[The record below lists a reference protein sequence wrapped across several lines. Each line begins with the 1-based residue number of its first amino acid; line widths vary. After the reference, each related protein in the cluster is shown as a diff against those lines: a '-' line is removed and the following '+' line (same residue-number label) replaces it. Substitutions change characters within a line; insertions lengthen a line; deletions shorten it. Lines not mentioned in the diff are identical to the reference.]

1 LKRKVM
7 ISVAAMLVLLAFS
20 PLIMPLHAPEPMR
33 NTVEESSSLN
43 RDSLA
48 GTVATHD
55 IGEKKSSTNG
65 NSLSHQIDGIL
76 GSGKLVFLYFY
87 KEGCYACRLQ
97 KPLIEELEREYSDE
111 IVFIHVNG
119 LENRKAMAEFG
130 VRGFPTMFLISGR
143 NEEGYEY
150 VDFEGYTEM
159 SMLKSNIENLVFPV
173 SESIDTQESTDLP
186 HEMAS
191 PTLVEE
197 TEPEYV
203 VPTEVHGKDCADCD
217 NTLASHTYGTSEE
230 AVAPTV
236 VEPHGYHP
244 VGAPS
249 NVALFQDSNPWGYT
263 AIEDLLIAN
272 GISYDV
278 YNSANMGV
286 VDLSPYDKVIT
297 ASVQG
302 DKFWD
307 ALEANKVWFENYTNA
322 GGVLEMHL
330 CAMPGSNSPG
340 KIYPGGFVFYYTLI
354 EEISIV
360 ASTHHILNA
369 PNVITDDELDNWVY
383 SAHGW
388 FSKIPTGA
396 TEVLEA
402 TTNGKPVFAIKKFG
416 SGTIYATTQTV
427 EWRAGHGY
435 PEFLENMILYPPKTY
450 YCSTCAG
457 CNKAIANAG
466 PGDIVKLTD
475 DILDR
480 IGSCISIANTKVTFD
495 GGGHIIDGD
504 GVDEDYG
511 VRILW
516 SKNTVR
522 NCKITDFYYGIY
534 LLDTGP
540 HTIIRNEVGA
550 EKAPNS
556 YGIYLA
562 SCSRILVQANLVGY
576 NKYFGIYMVYGG
588 ENSII
593 ENEVIA
599 HRDPGSPTTYYSG
612 IYFGWGSTHNT
623 IERNILRENNW
634 GIYVGYTD
642 TNTIRQNDASNN
654 LAGGI
659 FLGAESLDNTVDNNR
674 ANSNGLYGIWL
685 LWANRNT
692 LTRNTANYN
701 RQYGIWLSSSSDN
714 QVVNNIANYN
724 SGELDTFGMRLDDGS
739 NDNNV
744 TLNSISYNGGL
755 GGLGIFRS
763 SYNYIM
769 NNTVLHNNYYGVWI
783 RESHDIYVWWN
794 TFSFNRHG
802 IYLVYTTYFI
812 WIAGNRI
819 ESNQEYGI
827 RLEHC
832 NYTYIWP
839 WNKVYSNKYG
849 IYLWGNSDWNYIG
862 NNQIISN
869 TQHGVHFEPN
879 SNNCTLTENV
889 ICRSLIDIK
898 DLDANSGDEN
908 TCSTPDGWD
917 DDGTTGCTYS
927 CPSGWCYDY
936 TISDWINPPETDN
949 WLVDHVIECNDTI
962 ITLNGN
968 LWISE
973 ELRFN
978 NVKLMMNVTSM
989 GQYEIEVRPGGAF
1002 YINSKDGFPSIIT
1015 NGLSMDI
1022 YYTFTIESGA
1032 SAFEMRNSELHN
1044 CGWAWNLPNLNMS
1057 GLWIAADN
1065 VIMEDN
1071 LIDNNFV
1078 GMVFYHSSNH
1088 IIFNN
1093 TINSNGLHGIFGL
1106 NSHNNVI
1113 TYNKIQYNGK
1123 LPYPIGFAGD
1133 GILLN
1138 QTSNSIITH
1147 NTITSNSKGNGIEL
1161 IDAPNSTITNNVVE
1175 LNSYNGIYLSQGP
1188 GSVVMHNLVN
1198 PNVGSRVG
1206 YSGIVVSSC
1215 QDTRIFNNTANW
1227 NNYHG
1232 ISLSGSPFSNVT
1244 ENNANRNGW
1253 TGIDVSS
1260 AESTRIINN
1269 TADQNGW
1276 DGISL
1281 SGSPGSTITDNTPD
1295 YNGECGIRVTSHSDN
1310 TWVTR
1315 NIANY
1320 NDHGICVLNSQKAA
1334 ITDNTANFNRQ
1345 TVRHSTGIYVSDSDF
1360 SLIETNIVNSNWRG
1374 IYLEYTSDT
1383 SIIDNGVSG
1392 NTLFGIHL
1400 YLSPRN
1406 MLANNNVDL
1415 STGEWDSAGIYLSN
1429 SHENTISL
1437 NEVKQNLHGIILW
1450 ESDYVHI
1457 ESNDA
1462 TLNGV
1467 GISLSSS
1474 DWAFV
1479 AYNNASYNSGTGISL
1494 SSSDH
1499 NEITENLAEWNK
1511 YGISLS
1517 SSSYNI
1523 IFNNIVRFN
1532 YFGISISWYSYDN
1545 EVIDN
1550 NAKSCRDYGAY
1561 LYRAY
1566 NNLVEHNDFSNSD
1579 SVGIYLE
1586 RSDDNNIINSNAT
1599 YAENYGINLFE
1610 SNRNLIN
1617 LNDARFSTDIG
1628 IELSSSNHN
1637 NLTNNA
1643 AELSD
1648 IGISIRFSIN
1658 NRVQWNHVTDNDIGV
1673 YLLRSNDNKILDNDV
1688 SNNNNVGIDLSLS
1701 DFNVIAGNMANEN
1714 PNYGIHLY
1722 SSEMNTIEGNSANLN
1737 GIGIYL
1743 DWSANNIIGGN
1754 TVTQNEFAGIAIYW
1768 SSDHNR
1774 IISNQVHSNMNISIR
1789 ISSSN
1794 LNLIE
1799 GNNASLSGVGIFL
1812 DWSENNIIINNI
1824 ADSNAYHGIVLEWF
1838 SDGNEVTNNS
1848 ATGGLVG
1855 ISLDMSSNNIVSYN
1869 NASLNKIGI
1878 SLEWLSNNNNI
1889 FLNTMCNNQYHG
1901 ISFSWES
1908 NYNLIR
1914 NNTIG
1919 YNNKYG
1925 VYVYESSNNTIYH
1938 NDILY
1943 NIDQAFD
1950 NAFNAWDNGYPTGG
1964 NYWSDYNGTD
1974 NYSGPN
1980 QNIPGSDGIGDTPYD
1995 IDPDS
2000 RDNYPLMVP
2009 HSGVVVAAFYVTPS
2023 SFSPSGGEL
2032 SASGSNKKDT
2042 AIIRAKFTTRPDI
2055 QPIQTTDVEWILVV
2069 KTTIT
2074 VTVVGWRGT
2083 GGTVCVKWD
2092 GTDAEGEVVPD
2103 GEYSIILQG
2112 RDKDGNPTWVY
2123 STPITIDT
2131 EQPTITEV
2139 SDEPDPF
2146 NPSMGETT
2154 TINYTLSEKCYV
2166 TIKIYDPTGRLIKIL
2181 RATQSAGP
2189 NSMTWDG
2196 KVQGLIV
2203 PDGTY
2208 TYEIHATDMAGNE
2221 ATPVE
2226 GTITVAP

>member
-20 PLIMPLHAPEPMR
+20 PLIMPLHAPEPIR
-33 NTVEESSSLN
+33 NTDEESSSLN

-55 IGEKKSSTNG
+55 IAEKRSLMNV
-65 NSLSHQIDGIL
+65 NSLSHQIDEIL
-76 GSGKLVFLYFY
+76 DSGKLVFLYFY

-97 KPLIEELEREYSDE
+97 KPTIEQLELEYSDN
-111 IVFIHVNG
+111 IVFVHVNG
-119 LENRKAMAEFG
+119 LENRRAMAEFG

-159 SMLKSNIENLVFPV
+159 SMLKSNIENLVSPV

-191 PTLVEE
+191 PTLMEE

-203 VPTEVHGKDCADCD
+203 VPTEVHHDKDCADCD

-230 AVAPTV
+230 AVAPTI

-244 VGAPS
+244 VGAPA
-249 NVALFQDSNPWGYT
+249 NVALFQDSDPWGYT

-278 YNSANMGV
+278 YTSADMGV

-297 ASVQG
+297 ASVQENA
-302 DKFWD
+302 FWN
-307 ALEANKVWFENYTNA
+307 ALEANKVWFENYANN

-330 CAMPGSNSPG
+330 CAQKYQGSEG
-340 KIYPGGFVFYYTLI
+340 KVYPGGFVFYYTLI
-354 EEISIV
+354 QEISIV
-360 ASTHHILNA
+360 DPTHHILNA
-369 PNVITDDELDNWVY
+369 PNVITDDELDNWGY

-396 TEVLEA
+396 KKVLNATE
-402 TTNGKPVFAIKKFG
+402 NGKPVLAIAKFG

-427 EWRAGHGY
+427 EYRAGHGY

-466 PGDIVKLTD
+466 PGDIVKLTA
-475 DILDR
+475 DILER
-480 IGSCISIANTKVTFD
+480 IGSCISIANKKVTFD
-495 GGGHIIDGD
+495 GGGHVIDGD

-511 VRILW
+511 VRILG
-516 SKNTVR
+516 SKNTVK

-550 EKAPNS
+550 EKTPNS
-556 YGIYLA
+556 YGIYLLN
-562 SCSRILVQANLVGY
+562 CYKVLIKDNIVKY
-576 NKYFGIYMVYGG
+576 NKYFGIWVRGG
-588 ENSII
+588 NGISII
-593 ENEVIA
+593 ENEAIA

-612 IYFGWGSTHNT
+612 IYLYISRYNT
-623 IERNILRENNW
+623 IERNTVRENNY
-634 GIYVGYTD
+634 GIYLSHSDNNIITRNNAY
-642 TNTIRQNDASNN
+642 NN
-654 LAGGI
+654 LADGI
-659 FLGAESLDNTVDNNR
+659 FLGSSYNNTVDNNT
-674 ANSNGLYGIWL
+674 ANSNKYGISL
-685 LWANRNT
+685 LLSNST
-692 LTRNTANYN
+692 KLTGNTANYN
-701 RQYGIWLSSSSDN
+701 KYGMWLSSSNDS
-714 QVVNNIANYN
+714 QVVYNIVNYN
-724 SGELDTFGMRLDDGS
+724 TGEPDSWGIRLDDYS
-739 NDNNV
+739 TNNNL
-744 TLNSISYNGGL
+744 TLNTISYNDDGL
-755 GGLGIFRS
+755 HVYRS
-763 SYNYIM
+763 SYNWIM
-769 NNTVLHNNYYGVWI
+769 NNTVLHNDYYGVWI
-783 RESHDIYVWWN
+783 RESHSIYVWWN

-812 WIAGNRI
+812 WIAVNRI

-832 NYTYIWP
+832 NDTYIWP

-889 ICRSLIDIK
+889 ICRNLIDIK
-898 DLDANSGDEN
+898 DLDKNSGDEN

-978 NVKLMMNVTSM
+978 NVLLKMNVTSM

-1002 YINSKDGFPSIIT
+1002 YINSRNNLPSIIT
-1015 NGLSMDI
+1015 NGLYPDI

-1032 SAFEMRNSELHN
+1032 HAFEMRNSELHN
-1044 CGWAWNLPNLNMS
+1044 CGHAWNLPNLNMS

-1093 TINSNGLHGIFGL
+1093 TINSNGLHGILGL

-1123 LPYPIGFAGD
+1123 LPYPIGFAGT

-1244 ENNANRNGW
+1244 ENTANCNGW

-1334 ITDNTANFNRQ
+1334 ITDNIANFNRQ

-1360 SLIETNIVNSNWRG
+1360 SWIETNIANSNWRG

-1437 NEVKQNLHGIILW
+1437 NEVKQNLYGIVLW

-1462 TLNGV
+1462 TLNSV

-1474 DWAFV
+1474 DWAV
-1479 AYNNASYNSGTGISL
+1479 ISYNNASYNSGTGISL
-1494 SSSDH
+1494 SGS
-1499 NEITENLAEWNK
+1499 NYNNITENLAERNK

-1517 SSSYNI
+1517 SSSYNS
-1523 IFNNIVRFN
+1523 IFNNTANFN
-1532 YFGISISWYSYDN
+1532 YFGISINWFSYYN

-1550 NAKSCRDYGAY
+1550 DAKSCRDYGAY
-1561 LYRAY
+1561 MYRAY
-1566 NNLVEHNDFSNSD
+1566 NNLVEHNNFSDSD

-1586 RSDDNNIINSNAT
+1586 QSHENKIIDNNAT
-1599 YAENYGINLFE
+1599 YAQNYGINMFE
-1610 SNRNLIN
+1610 SNRTLID
-1617 LNDARFSTDIG
+1617 LNDVRFSNDIG

-1637 NLTNNA
+1637 NLTRNT
-1643 AELSD
+1643 AERSD
-1648 IGISIRFSIN
+1648 IGISIRFSID
-1658 NRVQWNHVTDNDIGV
+1658 NRVQWNNVTDNDIGI
-1673 YLLRSNDNKILDNDV
+1673 YLLRSSNNIIFDNDP
-1688 SNNNNVGIDLSLS
+1688 SRNNNVGIDLSLS
-1701 DFNVIAGNMANEN
+1701 DYNKIIHNSANRN

-1722 SSEMNTIEGNSANLN
+1722 SSKNNTIEANWANLN

-1743 DWSANNIIGGN
+1743 DWSVNNTIGGN
-1754 TVTQNEFAGIAIYW
+1754 EVTGNQFAGIAIYW

-1794 LNLIE
+1794 FNLVE

-1908 NYNLIR
+1908 NYNLVK

-1974 NYSGPN
+1974 LYHGPY
-1980 QNIPGSDGIGDTPYD
+1980 QNITGSDGIGDTPYD

-2000 RDNYPLMVP
+2000 RDNYPLMGP

-2023 SFSPSGGEL
+2023 SFSPSSGEL
-2032 SASGSNKKDT
+2032 SASGGSKKGT
-2042 AIIRAKFTTRPDI
+2042 TIIRAKFTTTPGV
-2055 QPIQTTDVEWILVV
+2055 QPIQTTEVEWILVV
-2069 KTTIT
+2069 KTVVTAT
-2074 VTVVGWRGT
+2074 VKGWRGT

-2092 GTDAEGEVVPD
+2092 GTDDEGKVLPD
-2103 GEYSIILQG
+2103 GEYKIILQG
-2112 RDKDGNPTWVY
+2112 CDKDGNPTWIY
-2123 STPITIDT
+2123 SRPVIIDT
-2131 EQPTITEV
+2131 EQPTITDV
-2139 SDEPDPF
+2139 SDSPDPF
-2146 NPSMGETT
+2146 NPHSGQTT

-2166 TIKIYDPTGRLIKIL
+2166 MIKIYDPASRLIKIL

-2208 TYEIHATDMAGNE
+2208 TYEINATDMAGNE
-2221 ATPVE
+2221 ATPE
-2226 GTITVAP
+2226 MGTVTVAP